1 MRALRLNNRRRSPL
15 LTVTDLAVNYGGVQ
29 ALRHLDLEVADGAV
43 HGLIGP
49 NGAGK
54 STALNAMTGV
64 TVPTSGSVHLKD
76 LDLLARPPHRILEAG
91 LSRTFQQAQLW
102 SGMTVEQNLMV
113 PLLDEGRHNA
123 LTRAHEVAN
132 ELGFSNVL
140 DVHASDLPFGAR
152 RLVEVA
158 RAIMTRPRMVM
169 LDEPGAGLT
178 GSEKSRL
185 IDVLHTLSQSG
196 TSVLL
201 VDHDMDLVMRACEK
215 VTVLDAGVVIAE
227 GDPDSIRNDETVL
240 AVYLG
245 HK

>member
-1 MRALRLNNRRRSPL
+1 MLNVSDLAVSYGGVRALRR
-15 LTVTDLAVNYGGVQ
+15 
-29 ALRHLDLEVADGAV
+29 LDLNVGASTV

-64 TVPTSGSVHLKD
+64 AVPASGTVHLED
-76 LDLLARPPHRILEAG
+76 MDLLALRPHQILQAG
-91 LSRTFQQAQLW
+91 LARTFQQAQLW

-113 PLLDEGRHNA
+113 PLLGEGRKKA
-123 LTRAHEVAN
+123 IARAHQVAGQ
-132 ELGFSNVL
+132 LGFSAEL
-140 DVHASDLPFGAR
+140 DALASDLPFGAR
-152 RLVEVA
+152 RLVEVG
-158 RAIMTRPRMVM
+158 RAIMTTPRIVM

-178 GSEKSRL
+178 ASEKSRL
-185 IDVLHTLSQSG
+185 IDVLHTLAEAG

-201 VDHDMDLVMRACEK
+201 VDHDMDLVMRACEI
-215 VTVLDAGVVIAE
+215 VTVLDAGIVIAE
-227 GDPDSIRNDETVL
+227 GEPDAIRTDEKVL